1 MKIEDLTTQHRIMI
15 LEDVL
20 KKLERGDPEG
30 GLCYKIK
37 RSAFELFQIQIQENT
52 NANEII
58 PILTLENAR
67 KVTDVVDGAH
77 ERSYWWKYY
86 HFENRIKFV
95 QWMIQQEKLIN
106 NINKQTK

>member
-1 MKIEDLTTQHRIMI
+1 MKAKDLTPHQRIAI

-20 KKLERGDPEG
+20 RKLENGDPEG

-37 RSAFELFQIQIQENT
+37 RSAFELFQIQENT

-58 PILTLENAR
+58 PILTLENAKR
-67 KVTDVVDGAH
+67 VTEVASRAAEGG
-77 ERSYWWKYY
+77 YWWASYY
-86 HFENRIKFV
+86 FEERIKFV
-95 QWMIQQEKLIN
+95 EWMIQQEKLIN